1 VPEIKNIVT
10 LPELIKLQVLG
21 EVKSAKMVAL
31 AVTDKLYHIML
42 YRVHPTISRILL
54 HNFSGDRY

>member
-21 EVKSAKMVAL
+21 EVKSAKIGGASHILV
-31 AVTDKLYHIML
+31 KL
-42 YRVHPTISRILL
+42 
-54 HNFSGDRY
+54 